1 MRTGDHRGLIF
12 FGMGIWGR
20 LAGLGG
26 NGGAAGSGGGGDLD
40 ECSFCGADLDEDN
53 DFSPDFG
60 CNECASGFATYCCG
74 GIYENGED
82 VCASCGEPL

>member
-1 MRTGDHRGLIF
+1 
-12 FGMGIWGR
+12 MGILGR
-20 LAGLGG
+20 LVGLGG
-26 NGGAAGSGGGGDLD
+26 GSNDDGGRGDAGDGGGLE
-40 ECSFCGADLDEDN
+40 ECPFCGADLDEDN

-74 GIYENGED
+74 GIYENGET